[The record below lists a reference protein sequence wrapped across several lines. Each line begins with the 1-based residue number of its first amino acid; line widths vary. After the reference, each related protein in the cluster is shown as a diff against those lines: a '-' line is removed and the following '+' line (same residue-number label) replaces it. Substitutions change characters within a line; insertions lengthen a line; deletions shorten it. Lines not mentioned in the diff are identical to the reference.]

1 MFGAGGI
8 YAAFLYYGSLQ
19 EDVFRY
25 AAEDGSKFTEVWFLQ
40 VLEAAFNVV
49 VGFLGLQIAESWSSN
64 VSGIYTTPCCGVDG
78 GAWRT
83 TVGAGARER
92 DMIDDQDLSATIRAR
107 APRRSRVAR
116 RDAAAASPQRISA

>member
-49 VGFLGLQIAESWSSN
+49 VGFLGLQIAGGTKGLPQPLFA
-64 VSGIYTTPCCGVDG
+64 VSGSSQVL
-78 GAWRT
+78 AK
-83 TVGAGARER
+83 
-92 DMIDDQDLSATIRAR
+92 
-107 APRRSRVAR
+107 
-116 RDAAAASPQRISA
+116 